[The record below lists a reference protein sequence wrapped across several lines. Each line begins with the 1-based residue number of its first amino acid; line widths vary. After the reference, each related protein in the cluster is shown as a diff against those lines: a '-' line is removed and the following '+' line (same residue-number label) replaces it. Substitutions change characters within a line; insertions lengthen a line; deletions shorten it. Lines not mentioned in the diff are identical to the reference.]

1 MRTVNRK
8 EIVQALEEKWGVKA
22 KYLGAPT
29 FAYEVGGYCVD
40 RNGTV
45 TGKDNGDGIPAF
57 EELQMTEGE
66 ELGLGKQRHEDFQ
79 GENGMRADDCSETVE
94 DQASAEQAEMQVDG
108 YAVEFP
114 LADHKGASLRNLVN
128 MLSSKQKLLI
138 SAFDLPHLFMDNRFA
153 EELSHKETDS
163 IETFQ
168 ESLLALG
175 PDRCP
180 GIEFDFE
187 KRTMA
192 LKLAKAD
199 PSFDEMAAFRDLAVC
214 INQNAQKLKNASF
227 RPSQEEN
234 PKFALRTWLTRIG
247 MNGDKFKMTRKV
259 LLANLAGNAAFRS
272 EPGLS
277 DFLDAYHGGGNAG
290 DSEGGA

>member
-1 MRTVNRK
+1 MNRK
-8 EIVQALEEKWGVKA
+8 EIVQALEKRWGVKA
-22 KYLGAPT
+22 KYRGAPT

-40 RNGTV
+40 RNGAV
-45 TGKDNGDGIPAF
+45 TGKGDPDEEIPDF

-66 ELGLGKQRHEDFQ
+66 ELGLGKKRYEDIQ
-79 GENGMRADDCSETVE
+79 GEKGMRADDCPETVE
-94 DQASAEQAEMQVDG
+94 DQASAEHVEMQVDG

-114 LADHKGASLRNLVN
+114 LADHTGASLRNLVN
-128 MLSSKQKLLI
+128 MLSSKQQLLI

-153 EELSHKETDS
+153 EELSHKETDN

-187 KRTMA
+187 KQTMA

-199 PSFDEMAAFRDLAVC
+199 PSVDEMAAFRDLAVC
-214 INQNAQKLKNASF
+214 INQNAKKLKNASF

-234 PKFALRTWLTRIG
+234 PKFAFRTWLIRLG
-247 MNGDKFKMTRKV
+247 MNGDEFKTARKV
-259 LLANLAGNAAFRS
+259 LLAKLDGNSAFRRD
-272 EPGLS
+272 PGLR
-277 DFLDAYHGGGNAG
+277 DFLDAYHGCA
-290 DSEGGA
+290 DSGGAKGGA

>member
-1 MRTVNRK
+1 MNRK
-8 EIVQALEEKWGVKA
+8 EIVQALEGKWGVKA

-40 RNGTV
+40 RNGAV
-45 TGKDNGDGIPAF
+45 TGKGDLDEEIPAF

-79 GENGMRADDCSETVE
+79 GENGMRADDCPETLE
-94 DQASAEQAEMQVDG
+94 KAASPEQEKMRIDG

-114 LADHKGASLRNLVN
+114 LADHTGASLRNLVN
-128 MLSSKQKLLI
+128 MLSSKQQLLI
-138 SAFDLPHLFMDNRFA
+138 SAFDLPHLFMDKRFA
-153 EELSHKETDS
+153 EELSRKEIDS

-199 PSFDEMAAFRDLAVC
+199 PSIDEMAAFRDLAAC

-247 MNGDKFKMTRKV
+247 MNGDKFKKTRKF
-259 LLANLAGNAAFRS
+259 LLAKLAGNSSFRHD
-272 EPGLS
+272 PGVR
-277 DFLDAYHGGGNAG
+277 DFLDAYHGCTH
-290 DSEGGA
+290 SGGAKGGA